1 MTSARIDELIALA
14 TLGELSS
21 DERREL
27 DDAVRNEPALAA
39 ELDEALHNAA
49 ALQQPHAQAPPAA
62 LRESVLAAISTTPQE
77 GVDGPAPIAH
87 PESTPAVSLE
97 DRRTR
102 RRFGPSLVAAAAVA
116 LFAVGGLVAVVS
128 NETGIDPVA
137 AVIEAS
143 DATSRP
149 LAGEIGNL
157 TVVYSAS
164 LEALVVEGDGVPV
177 LDEASTYQLWL
188 VGDDGATSVGVFR
201 PDDDGSVAQR
211 FGDADPTD
219 FVLGVTREP
228 AGGSESPTLPIL
240 ASA

>member
-14 TLGELSS
+14 ALGELSS

-27 DDAVRNEPALAA
+27 DDAVRNDPALAA
-39 ELDEALHNAA
+39 DLDEALHVAA
-49 ALQQPHAQAPPAA
+49 ALQQPHAEAPPAA

-77 GVDGPAPIAH
+77 ESDGSVPGERPAPA
-87 PESTPAVSLE
+87 PVASLE

-116 LFAVGGLVAVVS
+116 LFAVGGVVAVVS
-128 NETGIDPVA
+128 NEAGIDPVA

-164 LEALVVEGDGVPV
+164 LDALVVEGDGVPV

-201 PDDDGSVAQR
+201 PDDDGSVSQR

>member
-1 MTSARIDELIALA
+1 MTSDRIDELIALA
-14 TLGELSS
+14 SLGELSE

-27 DDAVRNEPALAA
+27 DDAINDDPAVAA
-39 ELDEALHNAA
+39 EIDEALHIAA
-49 ALQQPHAQAPPAA
+49 ALQRSHTEAPPAA
-62 LRESVLAAISTTPQE
+62 LRDSVLAAISATPQ
-77 GVDGPAPIAH
+77 DADDA
-87 PESTPAVSLE
+87 TPMVQQPPPPSVVSL
-97 DRRTR
+97 DDQRTR
-102 RRFGPSLVAAAAVA
+102 RRFGPSLFAAAAVA
-116 LFAVGGLVAVVS
+116 LFAVGGVVAVVS
-128 NETGIDPVA
+128 DDPGTDSVA

-149 LAGEIGNL
+149 LAGEIGDL

-164 LEALVVEGDGVPV
+164 LDALVIEGDGVPT
-177 LDEASTYQLWL
+177 LDESSTYQLWL

-201 PDDDGSVAQR
+201 PDGDGSVSQR

-219 FVLGVTREP
+219 FVVGVTREP

>member
-1 MTSARIDELIALA
+1 MTSDRIDELIALA
-14 TLGELSS
+14 ALGELSP

-27 DDAVRNEPALAA
+27 DEAVRNDPAIAS
-39 ELDEALHNAA
+39 ELDEALHIAA
-49 ALQQPHAQAPPAA
+49 ALQRPQADAPPAA
-62 LRESVLAAISTTPQE
+62 LRDSVLAAISATPQ
-77 GVDGPAPIAH
+77 DADAATPMAPPAPV
-87 PESTPAVSLE
+87 VSLD
-97 DRRTR
+97 DRRPR
-102 RRFGPSLVAAAAVA
+102 RRFGPSLLAAAAVA
-116 LFAVGGLVAVVS
+116 LFVVGGVVAVVS
-128 NETGIDPVA
+128 NDAGVDPVA

-164 LEALVVEGDGVPV
+164 LDALVVEGDGVPV
-177 LDEASTYQLWL
+177 LDESATYQLWL
-188 VGDDGATSVGVFR
+188 VDDDGATSVGVFR
-201 PDDDGSVAQR
+201 PDDDGSVSQR
-211 FGDADPTD
+211 FSDADPTD